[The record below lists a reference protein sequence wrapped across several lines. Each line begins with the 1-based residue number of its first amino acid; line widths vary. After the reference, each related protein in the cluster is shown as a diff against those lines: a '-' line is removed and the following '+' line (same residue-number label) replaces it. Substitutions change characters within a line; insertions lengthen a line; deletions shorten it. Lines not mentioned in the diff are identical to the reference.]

1 MPAINPDQLFLE
13 FDDSFIKLNETLKES
28 HRVRSLAAQRAAER
42 SVTQGY
48 LPGMA
53 PDPPPA
59 KWWQFWNPAITPEQ
73 ACRTLRVSSGIGLAA
88 SLFTG
93 GFGANFDTALMIGG
107 ILTLVPGMQWLLP
120 IVAAGYLFKAG
131 QHAVQGLGCLF
142 GGLLGGETDIQGA
155 LMNFGTAFLV
165 AICAFPVA
173 KSAQVYKL
181 FKTCPTTG
189 QFLTEATK
197 LCYGEQA
204 AAQLAG
210 KLEMFSANPAAR
222 QAALA
227 NGRVGLERARDAI
240 YSFFNPAYGARQ
252 SAATAAARTVTTP
265 AGYQM
270 AVPANWGTTPGGVLY
285 PMSAFA

>member
-1 MPAINPDQLFLE
+1 MPAINPDQLFFEFDDHFVQLNKQVEEGARASRLAVMNRPGAQLELE
-13 FDDSFIKLNETLKES
+13 FDEAAKFNNL
-28 HRVRSLAAQRAAER
+28 VR
-42 SVTQGY
+42 QGK
-48 LPGMA
+48 A
-53 PDPPPA
+53 KPPPS
-59 KWWQFWNPAITPEQ
+59 FWEFWRSDITPAQ
-73 ACRTLRVSSGIGLAA
+73 SCSTLRWSSGIGLAV
-88 SLFTG
+88 SLGTG

-107 ILTLVPGMQWLLP
+107 VLTLVPGMQWLFP
-120 IVAAGYLFKAG
+120 IVAAGYLLKAS
-131 QHAVQGLGCLF
+131 QHVVQGLGCAF

-165 AICAFPVA
+165 AVCAFPVA

-227 NGRVGLERARDAI
+227 SGRVGLERARDTV
-240 YSFFNPAYGARQ
+240 YSFFNPSYAEQ
-252 SAATAAARTVTTP
+252 AAARAAAP
-265 AGYQM
+265 AGFQFS
-270 AVPANWGTTPGGVLY
+270 PGGVLV
-285 PMSAFA
+285 PA